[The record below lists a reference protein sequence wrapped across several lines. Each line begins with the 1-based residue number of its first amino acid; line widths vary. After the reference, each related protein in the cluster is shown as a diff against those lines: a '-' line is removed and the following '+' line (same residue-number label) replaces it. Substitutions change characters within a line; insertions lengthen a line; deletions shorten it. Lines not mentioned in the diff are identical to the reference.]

1 MDFIIALILGAIQG
15 ITEFLPVSSSGHL
28 VLAQHYLSVEKQG
41 MAFEVFTHLGT
52 LVAIF
57 IAFRKEVLELVFNI
71 PKLPFFI
78 LGKIDKDSKDAT
90 LSNFNCCI
98 LVSMI
103 PAGFAGFVLKS
114 KIDEL
119 YNGPNKVFV
128 VYIALLITGILLMS
142 LVKLNNREEK
152 NADLAYKKSFLIGL
166 AQAFA
171 ITPGI
176 SRSGSTIVAGQ
187 WLGLN
192 RELAAK
198 FSFIMSMPVI
208 FGASLK
214 EAKDLAEIGI
224 AKNEIISILGATF
237 AAIITG
243 YFCIKFLMK
252 IIKAQKLQ
260 VFAYYCFALSFCGLS
275 YELFI
280 K

>member
-1 MDFIIALILGAIQG
+1 MDFITALILGAIQG
-15 ITEFLPVSSSGHL
+15 ITEFLPISSSGHL
-28 VLAQHYLSVEKQG
+28 VLAQHYLGVEKQG

-57 IAFRKEVLELVFNI
+57 IAFRKEVMELIYNI

-78 LGKIDKDSKDAT
+78 LGKINKT
-90 LSNFNCCI
+90 SNDYKNSSFNCCI
-98 LVSMI
+98 LISMI
-103 PAGFAGFVLKS
+103 PAGIVGFTLKH
-114 KIDEL
+114 KVDEL
-119 YNGPNKVFV
+119 YNNEYKVFV
-128 VYIALLITGILLMS
+128 VYTALLITGLILLS
-142 LVKLNNREEK
+142 LVKLNKRVEQNKELTYK
-152 NADLAYKKSFLIGL
+152 NSFLIGL

-187 WLGLN
+187 WLGLS
-192 RELAAK
+192 REMAAK

-214 EAKDLAEIGI
+214 EAKDLMEVGI
-224 AKNEIISILGATF
+224 QKNELMAISFATI
-237 AAIITG
+237 AAIVTG

-260 VFAYYCFALSFCGLS
+260 VFAYYCFSLSIIGLI
-275 YELFI
+275 YEILV